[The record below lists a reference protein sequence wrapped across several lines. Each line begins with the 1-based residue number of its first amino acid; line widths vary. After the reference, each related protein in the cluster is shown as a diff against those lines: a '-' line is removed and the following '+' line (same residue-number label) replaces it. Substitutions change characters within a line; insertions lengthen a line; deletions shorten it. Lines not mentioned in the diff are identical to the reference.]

1 MANDIMELKRVKQLT
16 ELRAL
21 VGFLGEKRQ
30 FNWWDT
36 DFLSPTGLE
45 FLAINFPRS
54 TFAAGCNSIV
64 EAARRL
70 HDERIGKGGVY
81 HLFRLPASLE
91 ETVHQEIM
99 KLPTEKLA
107 EDVKNREVAL
117 ESLKAVAQDIT
128 EGSEGPVLIAGAAE
142 LTDPKLLKNLAGQYL
157 AAFIDSKQCFP
168 YFTSQLNDPK

>member
-107 EDVKNREVAL
+107 EDVKNSEAAM

-128 EGSEGPVLIAGAAE
+128 RGVEGPVLVGPAAE
-142 LTDPKLLKNLAGQYL
+142 LTDPKILGKLAGHYL
-157 AAFIDSKQCFP
+157 AAFRDGRKNFP
-168 YFTSQLNDPK
+168 YFVETGENG